1 MPLNELSLTNFTE
14 SIAGLMEYNIK
25 LQQTNESEY
34 KKILKILTKAISGEL
49 TDRQRECLTMKYY
62 QKLTVT
68 EIAGKIGVGKST
80 VSRHIKKA
88 KLRLERVLNYYITLS

>member
-49 TDRQRECLTMKYY
+49 TGRQRECLTMK
-62 QKLTVT
+62 
-68 EIAGKIGVGKST
+68 
-80 VSRHIKKA
+80 
-88 KLRLERVLNYYITLS
+88 